1 MPVPASNFLNTFFAK
16 LSRHTAAFLLILLV
30 LAVASPP
37 RLKAQQDSSPSSSQQ
52 PSAQSSGQQQPQ
64 EPAEG
69 GGPQGEVGP
78 VAVPKKKEAP
88 PPPPK
93 PKEKVAPG
101 LGDYSIQ
108 VNVPEVTVPVTV
120 TTKNGEFIPGLKKED
135 FRVLED
141 GQPQK
146 ITNFAQSSEAP
157 ITAVLLVEFAANHY
171 RFIYDMLSNAY
182 GFAQSLK
189 PNDWVS
195 VISYDMHP
203 EIQQDFTQNKQAIIQ
218 ALNTLRIPGFR
229 ETNEF
234 DALYDTLDRLDR
246 VEGHKYIILI
256 SSGVDTFSKL
266 NFDKILKKVKASHD
280 ITIFPISTG
289 WLLREQLDP
298 YLNPGDVM
306 PGTTDRLDFL
316 QADNELKTFAQLTGG
331 KFYQPRFQGNIPE
344 VVADVSA
351 AIRNQYLLSYHS
363 TNPKQD
369 GGYRK
374 IKVDLVDPDTGGPI
388 NLHVNGKAAKYNI
401 VAREGYTAKHEVE

>member
-1 MPVPASNFLNTFFAK
+1 MPAFYVPNTF
-16 LSRHTAAFLLILLV
+16 SRKFSRNIAFLSLILLG
-30 LAVASPP
+30 LAVVPTAP
-37 RLKAQQDSSPSSSQQ
+37 AQQNSSSSSSSSAQSSSSQQ
-52 PSAQSSGQQQPQ
+52 QQ
-64 EPAEG
+64 EPAEA

-88 PPPPK
+88 PPLPK

-120 TTKNGEFIPGLKKED
+120 TTKSGEFIPGLKKED
-135 FRVLED
+135 FRIVED
-141 GQPQK
+141 GAPQK
-146 ITNFAQSSEAP
+146 VLNFSQSSDAP

-171 RFIYDMLSNAY
+171 RFIYDMLNNAY

-195 VISYDMHP
+195 VISYDMRP
-203 EIQQDFTQNKQAIIQ
+203 EVQQDFTQNKQAVIA
-218 ALNTLRIPGFR
+218 ALNRLRIPGFR

-246 VEGHKYIILI
+246 VEGHKYVILI

-266 NFDKILKKVKASHD
+266 NFDKILKKVKATHD
-280 ITIFPISTG
+280 VSIFCISTG
-289 WLLREQLDP
+289 WLLREFIDP
-298 YLNPGDVM
+298 YIGPGDVL
-306 PGTTDRLDFL
+306 PGTTDRMDFL

-331 KFYQPRFQGNIPE
+331 RFYQPRFTGQIPE
-344 VVADVSA
+344 VVADISA
-351 AIRNQYLLSYHS
+351 TLRNQYVLTYHS
-363 TNPKQD
+363 TNARQD
-369 GGYRK
+369 GSYRK
-374 IKVDLVDPDTGGPI
+374 IKVDLVDPETGGPI

-401 VAREGYTAKHEVE
+401 IAREGYTAKHEVE

>member
-1 MPVPASNFLNTFFAK
+1 MLSSHFLNNFSCK
-16 LSRHTAAFLLILLV
+16 LGRQIAVLLLILWGLV
-30 LAVASPP
+30 LAAPVM
-37 RLKAQQDSSPSSSQQ
+37 AQQDSASPSSA
-52 PSAQSSGQQQPQ
+52 PSAQSSNSQQPQ
-64 EPAEG
+64 EPAEA
-69 GGPQGEVGP
+69 GGPECQVGP

-93 PKEKVAPG
+93 PKASVAPG

-141 GQPQK
+141 GAPQK
-146 ITNFAQSSEAP
+146 VLNFSQSSDAP

-171 RFIYDMLSNAY
+171 RFIYDMLNNAY

-189 PNDWVS
+189 PNDWVA

-203 EIQQDFTQNKQAIIQ
+203 EVQQDFTQNKQAVLA
-218 ALNTLRIPGFR
+218 ALNRLRIPGFG

-266 NFDKILKKVKASHD
+266 NFDKILKKVKAAHD
-280 ITIFPISTG
+280 VTIFCISTG
-289 WLLREQLDP
+289 WLLREMIDP
-298 YLNPGDVM
+298 YISPGDVL
-306 PGTTDRLDFL
+306 PGTTDRLDYL

-331 KFYQPRFQGNIPE
+331 KFYQPRFQGQIPE
-344 VVADVSA
+344 VVSDISA
-351 AIRNQYLLSYHS
+351 TLRNQYLLTYHS
-363 TNPKQD
+363 TNPRQD
-369 GGYRK
+369 GSYRK
-374 IKVDLVDPDTGGPI
+374 IKVDLVNPDTGGPI

>member
-1 MPVPASNFLNTFFAK
+1 MLSSHFLNNFSCK
-16 LSRHTAAFLLILLV
+16 LGRQIAVLLLILWGLV
-30 LAVASPP
+30 LAAPVM
-37 RLKAQQDSSPSSSQQ
+37 AQQDSASPSSA
-52 PSAQSSGQQQPQ
+52 PSAQSSNSQQPQ
-64 EPAEG
+64 EPAEA
-69 GGPQGEVGP
+69 GGPEGQVGP

-93 PKEKVAPG
+93 PKASVAPG

-141 GQPQK
+141 GAPQK
-146 ITNFAQSSEAP
+146 VLNFSQSSDAP

-171 RFIYDMLSNAY
+171 RFIYDMLNNAY

-189 PNDWVS
+189 PNDWVA

-203 EIQQDFTQNKQAIIQ
+203 EVQQDFTQNKQAVLA
-218 ALNTLRIPGFR
+218 ALNRLRIPGFG

-266 NFDKILKKVKASHD
+266 NFDKILKKVKAAHD
-280 ITIFPISTG
+280 VTIFCISTG
-289 WLLREQLDP
+289 WLLREMIDP
-298 YLNPGDVM
+298 YISPGDVL
-306 PGTTDRLDFL
+306 PGSTDRLDYL

-331 KFYQPRFQGNIPE
+331 KFYQPRFQGQIPE
-344 VVADVSA
+344 VVGDISA
-351 AIRNQYLLSYHS
+351 TLRNQYLLTYHS

>member
-1 MPVPASNFLNTFFAK
+1 VPFSLFLNTFFSRF
-16 LSRHTAAFLLILLV
+16 SRHTAAFLLILLA
-30 LAVASPP
+30 LAVAAPP
-37 RLKAQQDSSPSSSQQ
+37 RLKAQQDSSASSSSA
-52 PSAQSSGQQQPQ
+52 PSAQNSSSEQQQ
-64 EPAEG
+64 EPAEA

-93 PKEKVAPG
+93 PKEKVTPG

-120 TTKNGEFIPGLKKED
+120 TTKSGEFIPGLKKED

-141 GQPQK
+141 GVPQK
-146 ITNFAQSSEAP
+146 VTNFSQSSEAP

-203 EIQQDFTQNKQAIIQ
+203 EIQQDFTQNKQAIIA
-218 ALNTLRIPGFR
+218 ALNSLRIPGFR

-246 VEGHKYIILI
+246 VEGHKYVILI

-266 NFDKILKKVKASHD
+266 NFDKILKKVKATHD
-280 ITIFPISTG
+280 TTIFCISTG

-298 YLNPGDVM
+298 YLGPGDVM
-306 PGTTDRLDFL
+306 PGTTDRMDFL
-316 QADNELKTFAQLTGG
+316 QADNELKTFAAITGG
-331 KFYQPRFQGNIPE
+331 KFYQPRFRGNIPE

-351 AIRNQYLLSYHS
+351 AIRNQYLLAYHS

-374 IKVDLVDPDTGGPI
+374 IKVDLVDPETGGPI